1 MSLVWLMGH
10 SLFGIYRDPEKGDRN
25 RGGTAMGAGDQP
37 ETKNSKVGH

>member
-1 MSLVWLMGH
+1 LSGLWDTHFFEFTGTQ
-10 SLFGIYRDPEKGDRN
+10 RRGDRN